1 MLSRLRIILAA
12 SLIALS
18 SAASLAIEPSKTET
32 STVTFSDVQ
41 YFHRWSKGEQHEFT
55 PQGQEDLEHWS
66 DMVTINYYRSVKDGD
81 GLAAIANSVLE
92 NYKAHRAIVVK
103 TDATPRTPT
112 KPAEYLTV
120 VMLGQPDSI
129 EAVFARFKI
138 VDGVALSV
146 TYSHR
151 MYGKKIG
158 NEMSAWLQKNGPV
171 IQKALMSM
179 ENIPLLEETKKQLG
193 P

>member
-1 MLSRLRIILAA
+1 MLSRLRITLAT

-32 STVTFSDVQ
+32 STVTFSDAQ

-55 PQGQEDLEHWS
+55 PRGQEDLEHWS

-81 GLAAIANSVLE
+81 GLAAVANSVLE

-112 KPAEYLTV
+112 RPAEYLMV
-120 VMLGQPDSI
+120 VMLGQPDFI

-146 TYSHR
+146 IYSHR

-158 NEMSAWLQKNGPV
+158 NEMSAWLQKNGSV
-171 IQKALMSM
+171 AQKALMSM
-179 ENIPLLEETKKQLG
+179 ENIPLLQETKK
-193 P
+193 